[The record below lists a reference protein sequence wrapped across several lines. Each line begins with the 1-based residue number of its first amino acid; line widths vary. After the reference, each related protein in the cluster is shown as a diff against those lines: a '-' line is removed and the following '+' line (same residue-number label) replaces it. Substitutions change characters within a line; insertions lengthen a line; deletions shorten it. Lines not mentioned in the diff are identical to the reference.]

1 MPQKPSPTPSGSK
14 NVVVSP
20 SNAAARPAVALSPQ
34 PVSLPMSSPLM
45 HTEPSGIAVPD
56 AGYAAAG
63 TSADAVIARE
73 AIVKVL
79 KNC

>member
-1 MPQKPSPTPSGSK
+1 
-14 NVVVSP
+14 
-20 SNAAARPAVALSPQ
+20 
-34 PVSLPMSSPLM
+34 MSSPLM

-79 KNC
+79 RRTAKIFFMGNTLL